1 MISRQYELV
10 ANNSVSK
17 SKLIAIVDD
26 EDDIVKLFRDALGTI
41 NGITV
46 FTFTDPVMALEHFK
60 LNKENYVLVI
70 SDLRMP
76 GLTGTELIK
85 ELKKSNRFIR
95 TILMTAFMT
104 NDNLFQ
110 EFTKKELING
120 FLQKPIRLD
129 DLRAEV
135 NNQLHTYELQKQE
148 SFIKV
153 T

>member
-1 MISRQYELV
+1 MV
-10 ANNSVSK
+10 TDNSVSK
-17 SKLIAIVDD
+17 SKLVAIVDD